1 MKKRELADAPVTGS
15 AILHSFGFWIPMHTF
30 KRKAAIR
37 IAVASL
43 ALAMIASPLAWFVS
57 REKAEESLVSFAMEE
72 SHRVILHQDT
82 ASPVSPYGR
91 AQAEASARTLAGGL
105 FEIAE
110 IYGPDGLKLTEA
122 MTAEGEILE
131 RDLPPHV
138 APHYQASHYESRK
151 LAGDRWVLRVFVPLR
166 AMDGNLLGYF
176 EGVRLIPDW
185 QRRQIMSD
193 AMAVALMVGLASL
206 ICGGVLYP
214 IVIRLVSENERK
226 AQQVLEAQLAMM
238 EALGRAIAKRDS
250 DTGAHN
256 YRVAWMASRLAEAAG
271 IHGAQMQALIAGSF
285 LHDAGKIGIPDA
297 ILLKPG
303 KLTAEEMGLMRGHVH
318 MGEEIVS
325 GARWLDGA
333 REVVAGHHE
342 KWDGSGYPRGLAGE
356 AIPLAARVF
365 AIADVFDA
373 LCSKRPYKEPLSFD
387 SAMEI
392 LQAGAGNHFDPT
404 LLEAFA
410 SIAKD
415 LYDTSLHASEEE
427 ARQLL
432 ETVLRRY
439 FEI

>member
-256 YRVAWMASRLAEAAG
+256 YR
-271 IHGAQMQALIAGSF
+271 
-285 LHDAGKIGIPDA
+285 
-297 ILLKPG
+297 
-303 KLTAEEMGLMRGHVH
+303 
-318 MGEEIVS
+318 
-325 GARWLDGA
+325 
-333 REVVAGHHE
+333 
-342 KWDGSGYPRGLAGE
+342 
-356 AIPLAARVF
+356 
-365 AIADVFDA
+365 
-373 LCSKRPYKEPLSFD
+373 
-387 SAMEI
+387 
-392 LQAGAGNHFDPT
+392 
-404 LLEAFA
+404 
-410 SIAKD
+410 
-415 LYDTSLHASEEE
+415 
-427 ARQLL
+427 
-432 ETVLRRY
+432 
-439 FEI
+439 